1 MIVRLPSSARLRAL
15 ASPVASVVTALTT
28 TMSPTLTGRDR
39 DDENVRFPAA
49 VAFAGT
55 DDEIA

>member
-1 MIVRLPSSARLRAL
+1 M
-15 ASPVASVVTALTT
+15 ASVVTALTT